1 MTIGKQD
8 QSQIPN
14 RKFPIPLPDLGRY
27 TLYEIETG
35 RFGLDGGAMFGIVPK
50 PLWQKQMPPDERNR
64 ITLAAR
70 CLLLEGRD
78 RLILID
84 NGLGAPP
91 SEKFAEIYGVD
102 REHSELHRS
111 LEEAGFE
118 SGDVTDVILTHLH
131 FDHCGG
137 TTQRTGSGDDN
148 SDGSDWTLTFE
159 HARHHVQRRHWEWA
173 RTSNPKE
180 KGSFRAENLDPLAD
194 SGHIELVDGQA
205 EILHGIE
212 ALPVNG
218 HTEAQQMVKI
228 SDGDDTLVF
237 VADLLPTTHHLKPAW
252 TMAYDVRPMTT
263 IEEKADFLD
272 RAEGE
277 GWTLFF
283 EHDPDTAIAD
293 LKRTER
299 GVELANPRSLGAW

>member
-1 MTIGKQD
+1 MPEI
-8 QSQIPN
+8 
-14 RKFPIPLPDLGRY
+14 GRY
-27 TLYEIETG
+27 TLHEIETG

-50 PLWQKQMPPDERNR
+50 PLWERVMPPDDRNR

-84 NGLGAPP
+84 NGLGPPP
-91 SEKFAEIYGVD
+91 SEKFADIYAVD
-102 REHSELHRS
+102 QEHSELHAS

-118 SGDVTDVILTHLH
+118 AGEVTDVILTHLH

-137 TTQRTGSGDDN
+137 TTWRDEQGD
-148 SDGSDWTLTFE
+148 WQLTFE
-159 HARHHVQRRHWEWA
+159 HARHHVQRAHWEWA

-180 KGSFRAENLDPLAD
+180 KASFRAENLDPLAD
-194 SGHIELVDGQA
+194 SGTVKLVDGRQ
-205 EILHGIE
+205 EILDGIE

-218 HTEAQQMVKI
+218 HTEAQQMIKI
-228 SDGDDTLVF
+228 SDGDDTLVY
-237 VADLLPTTHHLKPAW
+237 VADLLPTTHHLKAAW
-252 TMAYDVRPMTT
+252 TMAYDVRPMAT

-272 RAEGE
+272 EAERE

-293 LKRTER
+293 LERTEE
-299 GVELANPRSLGAW
+299 GVEVTDLRSLKAW

>member
-1 MTIGKQD
+1 MPEI
-8 QSQIPN
+8 
-14 RKFPIPLPDLGRY
+14 GRY
-27 TLYEIETG
+27 TLHEIETG

-50 PLWQKQMPPDERNR
+50 PLWEQELPADERNR

-84 NGLGAPP
+84 NGVGAPL
-91 SEKFAEIYGVD
+91 SEKFADIYALD

-111 LEEAGFE
+111 LEAAGHDA
-118 SGDVTDVILTHLH
+118 GDVTDVILTHLH

-137 TTQRTGSGDDN
+137 TTHRDENGD
-148 SDGSDWTLTFE
+148 WQLTFE
-159 HARHHVQRRHWEWA
+159 HADHHVQRKHWEWA

-180 KGSFRAENLDPLAD
+180 QASFRSENLDPLAD
-194 SGHIELVDGQA
+194 SGTVEFVDGRE

-212 ALPVNG
+212 ALPIYG

-228 SDGDDTLVF
+228 SDDDDTLVF
-237 VADLLPTTHHLKPAW
+237 VADLLPTTHHLRAAW
-252 TMAYDVRPMTT
+252 MMAYDVRPMRT

-272 RAEGE
+272 KAERAD
-277 GWTLFF
+277 WSLFF
-283 EHDPDTAIAD
+283 EHDPDTAVAD
-293 LKRTER
+293 LQRTEH
-299 GVELANPRSLGAW
+299 GVELAHPRSLEQG

>member
-1 MTIGKQD
+1 M
-8 QSQIPN
+8 
-14 RKFPIPLPDLGRY
+14 LDLGRY
-27 TLYEIETG
+27 TPHTIETG

-50 PLWQKQMPPDERNR
+50 PLWEKQIAPDDKNR
-64 ITLAAR
+64 IPLAAR

-84 NGLGAPP
+84 AGLGEPP
-91 SEKFAEIYGVD
+91 SEKFADIFAVD
-102 REHSELHRS
+102 REHSELHAS
-111 LEEAGFE
+111 LEEAGFTA
-118 SGDVTDVILTHLH
+118 GDVTDVILTHLH

-137 TTQRTGSGDDN
+137 TTQRASEGSDD
-148 SDGSDWTLTFE
+148 GDWTLTFE
-159 HARHHVQRRHWEWA
+159 HARHHVQRDHWEWA

-180 KGSFRAENLDPLAD
+180 KGSFREENIQPLAD
-194 SGHIELVDGQA
+194 SGTVELVDGNEQ
-205 EILHGIE
+205 ILPGIE

-228 SDGDDTLVF
+228 DGGGGDTLVF
-237 VADLLPTTHHLKPAW
+237 VADLLPTTRHLKAAW

-272 RAEGE
+272 EAERA

-283 EHDPDTAIAD
+283 EHDPDTAVAD
-293 LKRTER
+293 LKRTEE
-299 GVELANPRSLGAW
+299 GIELADPRALEET